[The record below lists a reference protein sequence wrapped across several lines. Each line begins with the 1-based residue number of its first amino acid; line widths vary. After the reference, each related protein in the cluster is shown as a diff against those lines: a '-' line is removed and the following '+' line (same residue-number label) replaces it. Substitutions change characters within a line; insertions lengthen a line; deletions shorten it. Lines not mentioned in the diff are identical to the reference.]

1 MLCTDTMTGCICPDL
16 DVSIRARGALAWV
29 CMEGKQRRDGDTGK
43 ARSRAG
49 ALALASG
56 LLASPGFRAWLF
68 VGLAHARGTISTA
81 IAAETERRTW
91 FNWVP
96 VAFGL
101 GIGAYFAADREPLW
115 WGPPLAMV
123 VFAAGAWIARA
134 KPVAL
139 AVLLALCAACAGLG
153 AAAWRT
159 ERVRAPV
166 LERTTIGELSGFV
179 ESVEERTRDVRLVL
193 LVTGFAGLAPEAMP
207 TRVRV
212 TARKAPVSAGEHIAM
227 NARLMPPPEA
237 ARPGGY
243 DFARDAFFRG
253 FGAVGSG
260 LGTMARSAPPR
271 PAPWMVGVN
280 AAIDLAR
287 NEMTERIAQVIGGQ
301 AGAVAAALVTGK
313 RGLISEQTNDVLRGA
328 GLYHI
333 VSISGLHMVLAAGAI
348 FWLSRALLAAFWT
361 VSLSWP
367 VKKIAAVLAMIGAT
381 AYCIFSGSEVATE
394 RSLIM
399 TLVMLGAILA
409 DRPALSM
416 RNLAF
421 AALVVLALEPD
432 SLLGPSF
439 QMSFGAVAALIAF
452 AEWQRRRAAVQL
464 REPGVIGRVF
474 RSMKLATLG
483 IFLTSVLA
491 TVATSPFGAFHFQTF
506 NPFGLIG
513 NMLALPFVSLVVMPA
528 AVVGAILYP
537 LGLDAA
543 AWWIMGLATEP
554 VLIVSRFV
562 AGLGGSTQVLPAY
575 GVGAV
580 VLLGMALII
589 VTLLTT
595 WLRWIAVLP
604 LATGLAFAA
613 HAPRADIY
621 IDREAS
627 GVAARAATGR
637 LGVMGRPG
645 SFVLEQWLKADG
657 DSRKADDPQLRSG
670 AACDQ
675 AGCVMIMPDKTAVAW
690 SRDPATVSE
699 DCNRAQMVITPLRW
713 DGACKALMIDR
724 RTLDR
729 FGSISVRT
737 TPDGLVARTGR
748 NPDAPRLWTRKTSPP
763 PAASTA
769 ATSAAQPREA
779 MDDDVSNALQD

>member
-1 MLCTDTMTGCICPDL
+1 
-16 DVSIRARGALAWV
+16 
-29 CMEGKQRRDGDTGK
+29 MEDGQRRTGEAGL

-49 ALALASG
+49 ALAPAAG
-56 LLASPGFRAWLF
+56 LFASPGFKAWLV
-68 VGLAHARGTISTA
+68 VGLAHAQGTLASA

-91 FNWVP
+91 FNWLP

-115 WGPPLAMV
+115 WGPPLAMAL
-123 VFAAGAWIARA
+123 FAAVAWFARA
-134 KPVAL
+134 RPVAV
-139 AVLLALCAACAGLG
+139 AVLLGLCAASVGLG

-166 LERTTIGELSGFV
+166 LERTVIGDLSGFV
-179 ESVEERTRDVRLVL
+179 ESTEERTRDVRLVL
-193 LVTGFAGLAPEAMP
+193 LVTGFAGLSPDATP

-212 TARKAPVSAGEHIAM
+212 TARKAPVSAGEHITM
-227 NARLMPPPEA
+227 NARLMPPPVA

-260 LGTMARSAPPR
+260 LGTMARSAPLR
-271 PAPWMVGVN
+271 PAPWIVQIN

-287 NEMTERIAQVIGGQ
+287 NDMTERIARVIGGQ

-313 RGLISEQTNDVLRGA
+313 RGLISEETNDVLRGA

-367 VKKIAAVLAMIGAT
+367 VKKIAAVLAMVGAT

-416 RNLAF
+416 RNLAL

-452 AEWQRRRAAVQL
+452 AEWQRRRTAVQL
-464 REPGVIGRVF
+464 REPGVVGRVI

-483 IFLTSVLA
+483 IFVTSVLA
-491 TVATSPFGAFHFQTF
+491 TAATSPFGAYHFQTF

-580 VLLGMALII
+580 VLLGMALVIM
-589 VTLLTT
+589 TLLTT
-595 WLRWIAVLP
+595 WLRWIAALP
-604 LATGLAFAA
+604 LAIGLGFATQ
-613 HAPRADIY
+613 APRADIY

-627 GVAARAATGR
+627 GVAARAESGR
-637 LGVMGRPG
+637 LAIMGRPG

-657 DSRKADDPQLRSG
+657 DNRKPDDPLLRSS
-670 AACDQ
+670 ATCDP
-675 AGCVMIMPDKTAVAW
+675 AGCVMILQDKTAVAW

-699 DCNRAQMVITPLRW
+699 DCDRASLVITPLRW

-729 FGSISVRT
+729 FGSISVRST
-737 TPDGLVARTGR
+737 AEGLVARTSR
-748 NPDAPRLWTRKTSPP
+748 NPDQPRLWTRRTSSPS
-763 PAASTA
+763 AASA
-769 ATSAAQPREA
+769 LAPPAAQPRDA
-779 MDDDVSNALQD
+779 PDDDVSNVLQD

>member
-1 MLCTDTMTGCICPDL
+1 MPT
-16 DVSIRARGALAWV
+16 
-29 CMEGKQRRDGDTGK
+29 
-43 ARSRAG
+43 
-49 ALALASG
+49 SG
-56 LLASPGFRAWLF
+56 LFASPGFKAWLA
-68 VGLAHARGTISTA
+68 VGLAQARGTVASA
-81 IAAETERRTW
+81 MDAETERRTW
-91 FNWVP
+91 FNWLP

-115 WGPPLAMV
+115 WGPPLAIM
-123 VFAAGAWIARA
+123 VFASAAWAART
-134 KPVAL
+134 KPL
-139 AVLLALCAACAGLG
+139 AFAILMGLCAASAGLG
-153 AAAWRT
+153 AATWRT

-179 ESVEERTRDVRLVL
+179 ESTEERTRDVRLVL
-193 LVTGFAGLAPEAMP
+193 LVTGFSGLAPEATP

-212 TARKAPVSAGEHIAM
+212 TARKAPVSAGEHISM
-227 NARLMPPPEA
+227 TARLMPPPEA

-271 PAPWMVGVN
+271 PAPWIIEVN
-280 AAIDLAR
+280 AAIDVAR
-287 NEMTERIAQVIGGQ
+287 NEMTERIAKVIGGQ

-313 RGLISEQTNDVLRGA
+313 RGLISEETNDVLRGA

-348 FWLSRALLAAFWT
+348 FWLSRAVLAAFWT

-416 RNLAF
+416 RNLSF

-452 AEWQRRRAAVQL
+452 AEWQRRRVAVQM

-474 RSMKLATLG
+474 RSMKLAALG

-491 TVATSPFGAFHFQTF
+491 TAATSPFGAYHFQTF

-575 GVGAV
+575 GVGAA
-580 VLLGMALII
+580 VLLGMALI
-589 VTLLTT
+589 VMTLLTT
-595 WLRWIAVLP
+595 WLRWIAALP
-604 LATGLAFAA
+604 LALGLALAA

-637 LGVMGRPG
+637 LGVMGKPG

-657 DSRKADDPQLRSG
+657 DNRKADDPLLRSG
-670 AACDQ
+670 AMCDP
-675 AGCVMIMPDKTAVAW
+675 AGCVMILPDRTAVAW

-699 DCNRAQMVITPLRW
+699 DCDRAGLVVTPLRW

-729 FGSISVRT
+729 FGSISVRS
-737 TPDGLVARTGR
+737 TPEGLVARTSR
-748 NPDAPRLWTRKTSPP
+748 NPDRPRLWSRKAPSPP
-763 PAASTA
+763 SVSQPAAA
-769 ATSAAQPREA
+769 VAQPRDTQ
-779 MDDDVSNALQD
+779 DDDVSNVLQD

>member
-1 MLCTDTMTGCICPDL
+1 MDAL
-16 DVSIRARGALAWV
+16 GAV
-29 CMEGKQRRDGDTGK
+29 
-43 ARSRAG
+43 SRAFGRQSPG
-49 ALALASG
+49 ASF
-56 LLASPGFRAWLF
+56 ASPGFQAWLW
-68 VGLAHARGTISTA
+68 VGFDHARKTLTSA

-91 FNWVP
+91 FNWLP

-115 WGPPLAMV
+115 WGPPVAMAIFSALAW
-123 VFAAGAWIARA
+123 AARA
-134 KPVAL
+134 RPGWLAIMVAL
-139 AVLLALCAACAGLG
+139 AAASAGLG
-153 AAAWRT
+153 ATAWRVD
-159 ERVRAPV
+159 RVLAPV
-166 LERTTIGELSGFV
+166 LDRTVIGQLSGFV
-179 ESVEERTRDVRLVL
+179 ESAEERTRDVRLVI
-193 LVTGFAGLAPEAMP
+193 LVTGFAGLSPAAMP

-212 TARKAPVSAGEHIAM
+212 TARKAPVSAGEHISM
-227 NARLMPPPEA
+227 TARLMPPPEA

-260 LGTMARSAPPR
+260 LGTLARSAPTK
-271 PAPWMVGVN
+271 PAPWLVQVN

-287 NEMTERIAQVIGGQ
+287 NDMTNRIAKVIGGQ

-313 RGLISEQTNDVLRGA
+313 RGLIAEETNDVLRGA

-367 VKKIAAVLAMIGAT
+367 VKKIAAVLAMLGAV

-394 RSLIM
+394 RSLVMI
-399 TLVMLGAILA
+399 LVMLGAILA

-416 RNLAF
+416 RNLAL
-421 AALVVLALEPD
+421 AALIVLALEPE

-452 AEWQRRRAAVQL
+452 AEWQRRRVAVQL
-464 REPGVIGRVF
+464 REPGVIGRALLSL
-474 RSMKLATLG
+474 RLAALG

-491 TVATSPFGAFHFQTF
+491 TVATSPFGAYHFQTF

-562 AGLGGSTQVLPAY
+562 AGLGGSTQVFPAY
-575 GVGAV
+575 GVAAV
-580 VLLGMALII
+580 VLLGMALI
-589 VTLLTT
+589 VMTLLTT
-595 WLRWIAVLP
+595 WMRWSAAIP
-604 LATGLAFAA
+604 LSIGLSMVAQS
-613 HAPRADIY
+613 PSADVY

-627 GVAARAATGR
+627 GVAVRSASGA
-637 LGVMGRPG
+637 LGVLGRPG
-645 SFVLEQWLKADG
+645 AFVLEQWLKADG
-657 DSRKADDPQLRSG
+657 DSRKADDQTLRTG
-670 AACDQ
+670 AACDPG
-675 AGCVMIMPDKTAVAW
+675 GCVMILPDKTAVSW

-699 DCNRAQMVITPLRW
+699 DCSRAGLVITPLRW

-729 FGSISVRT
+729 FGSISVRA
-737 TPDGLVARTGR
+737 TPEGLVARTSR
-748 NPDAPRLWTRKTSPP
+748 NPDAPRPWTRRASPP
-763 PAASTA
+763 PAATA
-769 ATSAAQPREA
+769 APAGQPREPQ
-779 MDDDVSNALQD
+779 DDDVSNALRD